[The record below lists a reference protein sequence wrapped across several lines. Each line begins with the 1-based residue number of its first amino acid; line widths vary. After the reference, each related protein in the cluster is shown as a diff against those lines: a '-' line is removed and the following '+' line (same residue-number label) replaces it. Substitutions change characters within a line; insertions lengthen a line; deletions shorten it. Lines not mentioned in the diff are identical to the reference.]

1 MEPIES
7 IWQAREAANR
17 LAALTRILSALETAS
32 RDAALTD
39 EDRKIVRYI
48 LADAEGDFA
57 PTLRELDEA
66 LNTWGDVENYGS
78 AVETPELAR
87 VL

>member
-1 MEPIES
+1 MDPIES

-17 LAALTRILSALETAS
+17 QAALARILSALETAS

-57 PTLRELDEA
+57 PTLRELNDE
-66 LNTWGDVENYGS
+66 LNKWGDIENYGS
-78 AVETPELAR
+78 AVETPEFAR

>member
-7 IWQAREAANR
+7 IWQAKEAANR
-17 LAALTRILSALETAS
+17 QAALARILSALETAS

-57 PTLRELDEA
+57 PTLRELDAELRDWEA
-66 LNTWGDVENYGS
+66 ACDYGS
-78 AVETPELAR
+78 AVETPEFAR
-87 VL
+87 TM

>member
-7 IWQAREAANR
+7 IQQAKEAANR
-17 LAALTRILSALETAS
+17 QAALARILSALETAS

-48 LADAEGDFA
+48 LADAEGDEWTEGAAQEFA
-57 PTLRELDEA
+57 HIFG
-66 LNTWGDVENYGS
+66 LN
-78 AVETPELAR
+78 
-87 VL
+87 